1 MTYSSV
7 RLNFGEMSKG
17 RNGKFCLK
25 LQIINATKTELI
37 FVDPAVMVSGQYYC
51 DVLLSQQMLPA
62 IKGVAGNTFVFHKT
76 ALRHIAPATPFSCCS
91 GRHPTFH
98 SFFHLRKHF
107 DITQ

>member
-1 MTYSSV
+1 
-7 RLNFGEMSKG
+7 MSKG

-51 DVLLSQQMLPA
+51 NVLLSQQMLPA

-76 ALRHIAPATPFSCCS
+76 ALRHIAPATPAAAAGDIRLFIHFFTIKSKKRA
-91 GRHPTFH
+91 GRKG
-98 SFFHLRKHF
+98 R
-107 DITQ
+107 